1 MSTTA
6 VDGSTE
12 PVGSVT
18 SGAGAAVAPTLSFT
32 DVAKVFDTG
41 TRALEEVSLD
51 VRPGEFVS
59 VVGPSGCGKS
69 TLLRLAAGL
78 DGATEGTVEVRAD
91 TTSFVFQEATLLEW
105 RTAQRN
111 VELVGEL
118 DGVGRAERRRRASEA
133 LELVGLTGFENQHP
147 RALSGGMRMRVSIAR
162 ALVAEPQL
170 ALFDEPF
177 GALDEITRLKMQT
190 ELQRLFQLKGFA
202 AMFITHSIS
211 EAVYLSS
218 RVVVMSGRPGR
229 IVDDIDL
236 PWSYP
241 RSPELRYE
249 PEFGRIVGH
258 LSHALEAHS

>member
-1 MSTTA
+1 MSTPIVSDTPP
-6 VDGSTE
+6 VTFDG
-12 PVGSVT
+12 P
-18 SGAGAAVAPTLSFT
+18 PTLALG
-32 DVAKVFDTG
+32 DVTKVFDTG
-41 TRALEEVSLD
+41 TRALEHVTLD
-51 VRPGEFVS
+51 VHAGEFVS

-69 TLLRLAAGL
+69 TLLRLASGL
-78 DGATEGTVEVRAD
+78 ERISEGSIDVRAD

-105 RTAQRN
+105 RSAQKN

-118 DGVGRAERRRRASEA
+118 AGVPRAERAARAQAA
-133 LELVGLTGFENQHP
+133 LDLVGLTGFEKQHP
-147 RALSGGMRMRVSIAR
+147 RSLSGGMRMRVSIAR

-190 ELQRLFQLKGFA
+190 ELQRLFDLKRFA

-218 RVVVMSGRPGR
+218 RVLVMSGRPGR
-229 IVDDIDL
+229 IVDDIRL

-241 RSPELRYE
+241 RSPDLRYE
-249 PEFGRIVGH
+249 AEFGRIVGH

>member
-1 MSTTA
+1 MTTVTTQPTVGDAAPPRPTLDFRNVTKRFPTGTTA
-6 VDGSTE
+6 
-12 PVGSVT
+12 
-18 SGAGAAVAPTLSFT
+18 LT
-32 DVAKVFDTG
+32 DVS
-41 TRALEEVSLD
+41 LSVS
-51 VRPGEFVS
+51 RGEFVS
-59 VVGPSGCGKS
+59 IVGPSGCGKS

-78 DGATEGTVEVRAD
+78 EPITDGDIEVNAPD
-91 TTSFVFQEATLLEW
+91 TSFVFQDATLLEW
-105 RTAQRN
+105 RTAQKN

-118 DGVGRAERRRRASEA
+118 AGVPRAERRARASAA
-133 LELVGLTGFENQHP
+133 LDLVGLAGFEQQHP
-147 RALSGGMRMRVSIAR
+147 RELSGGMRMRVSIAR

-190 ELQRLFQLKGFA
+190 ELQRLFQLKQFA

-218 RVVVMSGRPGR
+218 RVLVMSRRPGR
-229 IVDDIDL
+229 IVDDIEL

-249 PEFGRIVGH
+249 PEFGRIAGH
-258 LSHALEAHS
+258 ISHALEANS

>member
-1 MSTTA
+1 MSIATA
-6 VDGSTE
+6 SAPATPAQDATQG
-12 PVGSVT
+12 
-18 SGAGAAVAPTLSFT
+18 PTLSLH
-32 DVAKVFDTG
+32 DVTKVFDTG
-41 TRALEEVSLD
+41 TRALEDVSFD

-78 DGATEGTVEVRAD
+78 EPITTGSIDVHAD

-105 RTAQRN
+105 RTAQKN

-118 DGVGRAERRRRASEA
+118 AGVPRAERAARATAA
-133 LELVGLTGFENQHP
+133 LDLVGLKGFEQQHP
-147 RALSGGMRMRVSIAR
+147 RSLSGGMRMRVSIAR

-218 RVVVMSGRPGR
+218 RVLVMSGRPGR
-229 IVDDIDL
+229 IVDDIEL

>member
-1 MSTTA
+1 MSTAIADASPTI
-6 VDGSTE
+6 TE
-12 PVGSVT
+12 PTLAFRGVT
-18 SGAGAAVAPTLSFT
+18 
-32 DVAKVFDTG
+32 KVFPTG
-41 TRALEEVSLD
+41 TRALEEVSID
-51 VRPGEFVS
+51 IRPGEFVS

-78 DGATEGTVEVRAD
+78 EPITEGEIDVRAD

-105 RTAQRN
+105 RTAQKN

-118 DGVGRAERRRRASEA
+118 AGVPAAERKARAKEV
-133 LELVGLTGFENQHP
+133 LDLVGLGGFEQQHP

-202 AMFITHSIS
+202 AMFITHSMS

-218 RVVVMSGRPGR
+218 RVLVMSGRPGR
-229 IVDDIDL
+229 IVDDIEL

-249 PEFGRIVGH
+249 PEFGRILGH

>member
-1 MSTTA
+1 MTTTPTA
-6 VDGSTE
+6 TTQTAE
-12 PVGSVT
+12 
-18 SGAGAAVAPTLSFT
+18 PTLRFT
-32 DVAKVFDTG
+32 DVTKQFDTG
-41 TRALEEVSLD
+41 TRALENVSLD
-51 VRPGEFVS
+51 VAAGEFVS

-69 TLLRLAAGL
+69 TLLRLASGL
-78 DGATEGTVEVRAD
+78 EQKTEGEVAVRAD
-91 TTSFVFQEATLLEW
+91 TTSFVFQDATLLEW
-105 RTAQRN
+105 RSAQKN

-118 DGVGRAERRRRASEA
+118 SHVPAGERRRRASEA
-133 LELVGLTGFENQHP
+133 LELVGLAGFEKQHP
-147 RALSGGMRMRVSIAR
+147 RELSGGMRMRVSIAR

-190 ELQRLFQLKGFA
+190 ELQRIFQVKQFA

-229 IVDDIDL
+229 IVDDIEL

-249 PEFGRIVGH
+249 PEFGRIAGH
-258 LSHALEAHS
+258 VSALLEEHS

>member
-1 MSTTA
+1 MSTGTA
-6 VDGSTE
+6 A
-12 PVGSVT
+12 PKVT
-18 SGAGAAVAPTLSFT
+18 GPPPETTSSSDPATPTLAFRG
-32 DVAKVFDTG
+32 VAKVFPTG
-41 TRALEEVSLD
+41 TRALEDVSID
-51 VRPGEFVS
+51 VRAGEFVS

-78 DGATEGTVEVRAD
+78 DGATEGEVDVRAS

-105 RTAQRN
+105 RTARRN

-118 DGVGRAERRRRASEA
+118 AGVAAAERRRRAAEA
-133 LELVGLTGFENQHP
+133 LELVGLAGFEDQHP
-147 RALSGGMRMRVSIAR
+147 RSLSGGMRMRVSIAR

-218 RVVVMSGRPGR
+218 RVLVMSGRPGR
-229 IVDDIDL
+229 IVDDIEV

-249 PEFGRIVGH
+249 PEFGRIVGR

>member
-1 MSTTA
+1 MSTTTVDHA
-6 VDGSTE
+6 ADTVFDGS
-12 PVGSVT
+12 
-18 SGAGAAVAPTLSFT
+18 GAASAAAAPTLAFT
-32 DVAKVFDTG
+32 DVAKVFATG
-41 TRALEEVSLD
+41 TRALENVSID

-78 DGATEGTVEVRAD
+78 DDATEGVVDVRAD

-118 DGVGRAERRRRASEA
+118 AGVAAPERRRRATEA
-133 LELVGLTGFENQHP
+133 LELVGLKGFENQHP

-218 RVVVMSGRPGR
+218 RVLVMSGRPGR
-229 IVDDIDL
+229 IVDDIEL

>member
-1 MSTTA
+1 MSTTIDSTVAPATAATA
-6 VDGSTE
+6 VDT
-12 PVGSVT
+12 T
-18 SGAGAAVAPTLSFT
+18 TAPTLAFT
-32 DVAKVFDTG
+32 DVAKVFATG
-41 TRALEEVSLD
+41 TRALEGVSID

-78 DGATEGTVEVRAD
+78 DDATEGVVDVRAD

-118 DGVGRAERRRRASEA
+118 AGVGAAERRRRAAEA
-133 LELVGLTGFENQHP
+133 LELVGLKGFENQHP

-218 RVVVMSGRPGR
+218 RVLVMSGRPGR
-229 IVDDIDL
+229 IVDDIEL

>member
-1 MSTTA
+1 MSTTI
-6 VDGSTE
+6 DSTAA
-12 PVGSVT
+12 PST
-18 SGAGAAVAPTLSFT
+18 AATAVAPTTAPTLAFT
-32 DVAKVFDTG
+32 DVAKVFATG
-41 TRALEEVSLD
+41 TRALEGVSID

-59 VVGPSGCGKS
+59 VVGPSGGGQPP
-69 TLLRLAAGL
+69 LRRQAAGL
-78 DGATEGTVEVRAD
+78 DDATEGVVDVRAD

-118 DGVGRAERRRRASEA
+118 AGVGAAERRRRAAEA
-133 LELVGLTGFENQHP
+133 LDLVGLKGFENQHP

-218 RVVVMSGRPGR
+218 RVLVMSGRPGR
-229 IVDDIDL
+229 IVDDIEL

>member
-6 VDGSTE
+6 ITE
-12 PVGSVT
+12 ATGAVT
-18 SGAGAAVAPTLSFT
+18 AAAGAVDSTAIPTLGFT
-32 DVAKVFDTG
+32 DVAKVFATG
-41 TRALEEVSLD
+41 TRALENVSID

-78 DGATEGTVEVRAD
+78 DDATEGVVDVRAD

-118 DGVGRAERRRRASEA
+118 AGVGAAERRRRAAEA
-133 LELVGLTGFENQHP
+133 LELVGLKGFENQHP

-218 RVVVMSGRPGR
+218 RVLVMSGRPGR
-229 IVDDIDL
+229 IVDDIEL

>member
-1 MSTTA
+1 MSTATTIA
-6 VDGSTE
+6 PPLDTGVRAE
-12 PVGSVT
+12 
-18 SGAGAAVAPTLSFT
+18 PTLALN
-32 DVAKVFDTG
+32 DVTKVFDTG
-41 TRALEEVSLD
+41 TRALENVSFD

-78 DGATEGTVEVRAD
+78 EPITDGSISVHAD
-91 TTSFVFQEATLLEW
+91 TTSFVFQESTLLEW
-105 RTAQRN
+105 RTAQKN

-118 DGVGRAERRRRASEA
+118 AGVPRAERAARAEA
-133 LELVGLTGFENQHP
+133 ALDLVGLHGFEKQHP

-190 ELQRLFQLKGFA
+190 ELQRLFELKRFA

-218 RVVVMSGRPGR
+218 RVLVMSGRPGR
-229 IVDDIDL
+229 IVDDIQL